1 MINNLLKN
9 FCLIT
14 FALIAPIT
22 LPAGGIQKS
31 LNQDKFSH
39 NINEIILSS
48 NTYLYSFPEINA
60 KELLVL
66 DIGTCLSVLRNWK
79 VSESEIWFRVEL
91 ASNKLLD
98 DPNKIKIIDIM
109 FKIYIFIHPFVTLL
123 GSPNNLLEANS
134 TLTQISFSFTFQS
147 RKTDKVVPTFSNN
160 NSLAIISG
168 KL

>member
-31 LNQDKFSH
+31 INHNKFP
-39 NINEIILSS
+39 NNAKEIILSS
-48 NTYLYSFPEINA
+48 NTSLYSSPEINN

-66 DIGTCLSVLRNWK
+66 DMGTCLSVLRNWK

-98 DPNKIKIIDIM
+98 DPNKLQKA
-109 FKIYIFIHPFVTLL
+109 
-123 GSPNNLLEANS
+123 G
-134 TLTQISFSFTFQS
+134 
-147 RKTDKVVPTFSNN
+147 
-160 NSLAIISG
+160 
-168 KL
+168 